1 MNIWSEIKDWMFSC
15 LGSALLP
22 DDIAQSPLCMIKTEA
37 SVTLESMDQKKRD
50 VCLQCCGD
58 SRPNPQYA
66 PHNSARFLPSGKTE
80 LRRGLAQT
88 LQKREISLRPSKH
101 GKALR
106 LWRPSYT
113 PWPYCGCEGSSLEQK
128 QKPSRIWKHDN
139 IVKRCPS
146 MMDGTIPL
154 GFSNWFSCQQSYW
167 NPISRSTLLLLHLE
181 VRHQLHSFPPTWI
194 KDYCLLPLHIPWLL
208 PLLQKGD

>member
-1 MNIWSEIKDWMFSC
+1 MFSC

-66 PHNSARFLPSGKTE
+66 PHNSAHLLPRGKTE

-88 LQKREISLRPSKH
+88 LQNREISLRPSNSMEKLSDY
-101 GKALR
+101 GG
-106 LWRPSYT
+106 PPT
-113 PWPYCGCEGSSLEQK
+113 PRGLTVAVMDHHWNRSRSLE
-128 QKPSRIWKHDN
+128 N
-139 IVKRCPS
+139 
-146 MMDGTIPL
+146 M
-154 GFSNWFSCQQSYW
+154 
-167 NPISRSTLLLLHLE
+167 
-181 VRHQLHSFPPTWI
+181 
-194 KDYCLLPLHIPWLL
+194 
-208 PLLQKGD
+208 KG